1 LVAFPSCFWLLMTH
15 GAWIAGLYLRNQSV
29 KHIVI
34 NLFYSERHSVL
45 FAIWVLAH
53 GAVIMS
59 SGQGYCSLRLLFTLA
74 NWSDFRSITQ
84 PQLLLKL
91 WRAVQL

>member
-1 LVAFPSCFWLLMTH
+1 MQSET
-15 GAWIAGLYLRNQSV
+15 RNAIRVNCCYSRSISV
-29 KHIVI
+29 VD
-34 NLFYSERHSVL
+34 LFYSERHLVL
-45 FAIWVLAH
+45 FAIGVLAH

-59 SGQGYCSLRLLFTLA
+59 SGQGYCSLHLLFTLA

-91 WRAVQL
+91 